1 MDICLTKDN
10 IPVIY
15 HDWNPDSMVAI
26 LREKGFEPYV
36 KYKPMPPSD
45 EFRKP
50 INQIALQE
58 FRQHYHFTLKD
69 DGNGEAVK
77 TVIPTLEEFFAW
89 SAGRENLKYI
99 FLDIKVPGE
108 EANLVLTIAERV
120 QEFKNKYHTRF
131 EIIHETAEPEVLEV
145 MKKHYPQ
152 NNYLLDT
159 NLPLGLVL
167 NPKKHS
173 AVNIALEKKNHFAL
187 MMRPR
192 QVTIGSWA
200 TYRRVM
206 KSDIKIIA
214 KRIKKSLDNTI
225 NYLVCATI
233 SDKAEMKCLVKMGIN
248 GIMTDYPE
256 VLRSVVEKYKREIA

>member
-1 MDICLTKDN
+1 
-10 IPVIY
+10 
-15 HDWNPDSMVAI
+15 
-26 LREKGFEPYV
+26 
-36 KYKPMPPSD
+36 
-45 EFRKP
+45 
-50 INQIALQE
+50 
-58 FRQHYHFTLKD
+58 
-69 DGNGEAVK
+69 
-77 TVIPTLEEFFAW
+77 
-89 SAGRENLKYI
+89 
-99 FLDIKVPGE
+99 
-108 EANLVLTIAERV
+108 
-120 QEFKNKYHTRF
+120 
-131 EIIHETAEPEVLEV
+131 